1 MRLKLNLT
9 GVKETEEEEDGIPLL
24 GLPQSETMQHKFS
37 QGDEDG
43 GSSGC
48 AIYRSISVLSNSRHH
63 WGAEEHSIDDQG
75 NIHVPI

>member
-9 GVKETEEEEDGIPLL
+9 GVKETEEDGIPLL

-48 AIYRSISVLSNSRHH
+48 AIYRSISV
-63 WGAEEHSIDDQG
+63 
-75 NIHVPI
+75 